1 MFVHDA
7 SGAWP
12 CLQHWLTAKV
22 LKRRPMINR
31 HGVRLRL
38 LIVVRNH
45 SRFFQWLDD
54 DELDD
59 LPERMICNRSNNHVY
74 IPKAFK
80 GLAQVKCFP
89 KMCLLCGH
97 MSYFIT
103 RCLYVTLL
111 CPRLPHL
118 PCMLHTR
125 QGLESQLRS
134 TNKMPPF
141 WQLLRFMPSSVVFMR
156 DSKVIPSSILLAP
169 LANLIQATSPNNL
182 SKSPK
187 Q

>member
-1 MFVHDA
+1 
-7 SGAWP
+7 
-12 CLQHWLTAKV
+12 
-22 LKRRPMINR
+22 MINR

-74 IPKAFK
+74 IPMAFK

-89 KMCLLCGH
+89 KMCLLCCQ
-97 MSYFIT
+97 MSYFHNFYLNFTVFIRGT
-103 RCLYVTLL
+103 GLSMLATLAMHVTH
-111 CPRLPHL
+111 PAGFGVTAAE
-118 PCMLHTR
+118 HT
-125 QGLESQLRS
+125 S

-141 WQLLRFMPSSVVFMR
+141 RQLLRFMPSSVVFMC

-169 LANLIQATSPNNL
+169 LANLFQAT
-182 SKSPK
+182 KSPTVK
-187 Q
+187 GFRSQQHKGFTLLCPR